1 MLWQFLPKKYELNGW
16 IRHSDWHWLS
26 EAVPSIM
33 VQSCW
38 WGSQIIDQKK
48 SGCCRWLTFVQ
59 DEWFTGHTSYLH
71 AKWSICFGMLW
82 QAFPL
87 KMWLVW
93 VEVSPGSWERDFKT
107 PCKFHNQWDTVEVQ
121 KITCFWGC
129 KYLLYVRKSNHTHS
143 HTSLTFVPSKMGLNT
158 FLAQRLWWNVKML
171 GFSEFGPFFLKYA
184 FLMWQHYFMLSTYPV
199 KSFFQW

>member
-1 MLWQFLPKKYELNGW
+1 MDQKYWLSLGERGYLHAKLLICFRMLWQFLPKKYELNGW

-71 AKWSICFGMLW
+71 AKWSICFRMLW

-93 VEVSPGSWERDFKT
+93 VEVSPRFMRTRFQD
-107 PCKFHNQWDTVEVQ
+107 
-121 KITCFWGC
+121 
-129 KYLLYVRKSNHTHS
+129 
-143 HTSLTFVPSKMGLNT
+143 SLQV
-158 FLAQRLWWNVKML
+158 
-171 GFSEFGPFFLKYA
+171 
-184 FLMWQHYFMLSTYPV
+184 
-199 KSFFQW
+199 